1 MNNIILNI
9 EGGIGKSIMGTA
21 VCEAIKKNIHKIT

>member
-21 VCEAIKKNIHKIT
+21 VCEAIKKKIFKR